1 MISTHWKNR
10 ESYKVGKLRPEGR
23 VLRNRQ
29 KGSVA
34 IARDSNQQGHYDR
47 LSCDTPPNF
56 HTPPQTKG
64 HSHSTTGSKYK
75 ELGRT

>member
-1 MISTHWKNR
+1 MILIHWKNR

-34 IARDSNQQGHYDR
+34 IARVSNQQGHR
-47 LSCDTPPNF
+47 F
-56 HTPPQTKG
+56 
-64 HSHSTTGSKYK
+64 
-75 ELGRT
+75 EL